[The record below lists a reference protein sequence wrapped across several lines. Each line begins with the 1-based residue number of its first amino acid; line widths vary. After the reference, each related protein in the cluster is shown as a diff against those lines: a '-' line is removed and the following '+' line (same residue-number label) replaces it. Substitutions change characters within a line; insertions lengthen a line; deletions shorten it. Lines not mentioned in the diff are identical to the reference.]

1 MHRVHGLAGGRDG
14 YGRDGYGRDGN
25 RSLKSH
31 EIIKLQF
38 PGLPHSI
45 TQYLDGFEPSTA
57 YCRASDSFKV
67 KLHKQERGFDDC
79 GRRSDYRI
87 HFRALEEA

>member
-1 MHRVHGLAGGRDG
+1 MRRVHGLAGGRDG

-25 RSLKSH
+25 WS

-45 TQYLDGFEPSTA
+45 TQYLDGFEPS
-57 YCRASDSFKV
+57 
-67 KLHKQERGFDDC
+67 
-79 GRRSDYRI
+79 
-87 HFRALEEA
+87 